1 MNDETV
7 LLLLGGVT
15 HFAVLALILGSAF
28 GDVPLDWQALLFLG
42 GLEVALLRL
51 DPSSVVSVLTG
62 STPSNAQTQNQDRD
76 RRD

>member
-28 GDVPLDWQALLFLG
+28 GNVPLDWQALLFLG
-42 GLEVALLRL
+42 GLEVAMLRL
-51 DPSSVVSVLTG
+51 DPSSVMSVLTG
-62 STPSNAQTQNQDRD
+62 ATNAQTQN
-76 RRD
+76 RREE